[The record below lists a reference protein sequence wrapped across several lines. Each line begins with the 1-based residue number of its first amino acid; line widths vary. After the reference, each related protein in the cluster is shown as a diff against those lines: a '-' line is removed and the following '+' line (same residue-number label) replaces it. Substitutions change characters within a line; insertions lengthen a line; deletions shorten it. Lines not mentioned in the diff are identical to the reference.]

1 MVPLQIRGGV
11 GGGREE
17 EGDQLQHLGQDRIE
31 GPCQVQ
37 QSGGTWLSLGS
48 MVVQM
53 LSAQSAFLVSR
64 SWRRVARDLGGFIL
78 WLSRRP
84 QTSRYEGTNMKADES

>member
-1 MVPLQIRGGV
+1 M

-17 EGDQLQHLGQDRIE
+17 EGDHLQHLGQDRIGE

-48 MVVQM
+48 IVVQM

-64 SWRRVARDLGGFIL
+64 SWRSVARDLGGFIL

-84 QTSRYEGTNMKADES
+84 QTSQYEGTKYES